1 MVEIDG
7 DENGEEYVSILD
19 EYMVRVEE
27 VELVCCLFFLDLF
40 V

>member
-7 DENGEEYVSILD
+7 DENGEEYVSTLD
-19 EYMVRVEE
+19 EYMARVEE
-27 VELVCCLFFLDLF
+27 VELVCCLFLSDLP